1 MDYSF
6 IKLSKLEESE
16 NPAISQINYADCIQL
31 LTNESYCQ
39 ISNNKDGIAFDNDYS
54 VFVVDCDN
62 TKLLDITSKVNIYEF
77 TDTNGINQI
86 AFEISNI
93 AFDFGFIPIR
103 FKFSKTTGSDIWYSN
118 ELLITDESVEE
129 TTRFD
134 YKSND
139 DFLDFYQSIRLRC
152 FFDRLDNE
160 TEVKNYYQITK
171 GNTIS
176 TRALFKELSHYKFG
190 TITPFVFRRI
200 NMLLIQDIVYI
211 DGYRMTNKTNVKGS
225 ERLGFSNLSEAEF
238 SAYINKNEY
247 YQATVV
253 LLPDFSS
260 LDFSND
266 FKII

>member
-6 IKLSKLEESE
+6 IRLSKIEQSE

-54 VFVVDCDN
+54 VFVVDCNDN
-62 TKLLDITSKVNIYEF
+62 ELLDITAKVDIYEF
-77 TDTNGINQI
+77 TDLKGINQI
-86 AFEISNI
+86 AFEITDI
-93 AFDFGFIPIR
+93 GFDFGFIPVR
-103 FKFSKTTGSDIWYSN
+103 FKFSKTTGSDIWHSN
-118 ELLITDESVEE
+118 ELVITDESINQ
-129 TTRFD
+129 TTRFY

-139 DFLDFYQSIRLRC
+139 AILDIYQSIRLRC

-160 TEVKNYYQITK
+160 TEVKDYYQITK

-176 TRALFKELSHYKFG
+176 TRALFKEVSHYKFVN
-190 TITPFVFRRI
+190 IVPFVFRRI
-200 NMLLIQDIVYI
+200 NMLLIQDVIYI

-238 SAYINKNEY
+238 TAYINTDDTYSNVK
-247 YQATVV
+247 V

-266 FKII
+266 FKIV